1 MGFTK
6 TRNALLAQQVQITCP
21 VQILVLDRLNG
32 PAEILLDTVS
42 RIVTQDVSLTHIAH
56 PSAVMGQLDCQPYDL
71 LVISAEAND
80 TEPLSIMP
88 YLKVQYPEM
97 PVLLVGRKIH
107 PSLRNCAEHFELND
121 VLTLPQ
127 RAQKM
132 KALASYLAH
141 KYL

>member
-1 MGFTK
+1 MGFTT
-6 TRNALLAQQVQITCP
+6 TRNALLAHQVQITCP
-21 VQILVLDRLNG
+21 AQILILDRLNG
-32 PAEILLDTVS
+32 PAEILMDTVS
-42 RIVTQDVSLTHIAH
+42 RIVDQDVSLTHVAH
-56 PSAVMGQLDCQPYDL
+56 PSAVMSQLDCQPYAL

-80 TEPLSIMP
+80 IEPLSIMP
-88 YLKVQYPEM
+88 YLKVQHPNM

-107 PSLRNCAEHFELND
+107 PSLRNCAEHFELSE

-132 KALASYLAH
+132 KALASYLAC

>member
-1 MGFTK
+1 MGVIQ
-6 TRNALLAQQVQITCP
+6 TRNTLLAQEMQISCP

-42 RIVTQDVSLTHIAH
+42 RIVDQDVSLTHVAES
-56 PSAVMGQLDCQPYDL
+56 SAVMQQLDCQPYAM
-71 LVISAEAND
+71 LVISAEVND

-97 PVLLVGRKIH
+97 PVLLVGRRIH
-107 PSLRNCAEHFELND
+107 PSLRHCAKHFELSE

-132 KALASYLAH
+132 KALASYLVH

>member
-1 MGFTK
+1 MGVIQ
-6 TRNALLAQQVQITCP
+6 TRKALLAHDVQISCP

-42 RIVTQDVSLTHIAH
+42 RIVEQDVSLTHVVES
-56 PSAVMGQLDCQPYDL
+56 SAVMRQLDCQPYAM
-71 LVISAEAND
+71 LVISVEVND

-97 PVLLVGRKIH
+97 PVLLVGRRIH
-107 PSLRNCAEHFELND
+107 PSLRNCAKHFELSE
-121 VLTLPQ
+121 VLTLPH

-132 KALASYLAH
+132 KALASYLVH

>member
-1 MGFTK
+1 MGVTT
-6 TRNALLAQQVQITCP
+6 TRTALLAHQVQITCP

-32 PAEILLDTVS
+32 PAEILLDTMS
-42 RIVTQDVSLTHIAH
+42 RIVDKDVSLTHMTQ
-56 PSAVMGQLDCQPYDL
+56 PSAVMGQLDCQPYAL
-71 LVISAEAND
+71 LVISAEVND

-88 YLKVQYPEM
+88 YLKVQYPDM

-132 KALASYLAH
+132 KALASYLAC